1 MGPAVPLYLASSGSL
16 VLDIMLME
24 SATQWAQQSHYV
36 WLAMSSI
43 IADSFYKLQ
52 KMNVWYTIIMVSF
65 NRMSVDKAYTE
76 LPISILTKA

>member
-1 MGPAVPLYLASSGSL
+1 MMASTELISSSHDAHTVSYSMGPAVPLYLASSGSL

-36 WLAMSSI
+36 WLAMSSL

-52 KMNVWYTIIMVSF
+52 KMNV
-65 NRMSVDKAYTE
+65 
-76 LPISILTKA
+76 